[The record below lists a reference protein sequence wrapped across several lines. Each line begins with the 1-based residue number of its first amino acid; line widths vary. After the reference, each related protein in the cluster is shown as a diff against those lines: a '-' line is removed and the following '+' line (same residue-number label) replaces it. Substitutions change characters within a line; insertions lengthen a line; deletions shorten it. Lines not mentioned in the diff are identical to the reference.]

1 MVLQDEIIV
10 VHDAVVDE
18 NKIFKIEEVF
28 KFCEI
33 FDDFDEVLKNLTKK
47 IQRFFEE
54 IRNFKIEIQK
64 EPTNVKILLK
74 KTKNPIDFA
83 ANFAEILSFLSV
95 KLFVLMKNKSF
106 FVKKLRLFRILS
118 LCPYS
123 PELQKTAESLYKD
136 DYISFFE
143 LESVKNSAN
152 QKLNESQ
159 ILQRIRNLITT
170 DDLRIIKTNEETE
183 LQNLSSSLTNYS
195 TKERYFILKNLSVP
209 ESTRRIIE
217 IVYEIFESICRNT
230 ETSIRKKKLNLIRNI
245 IQLFVS
251 CKGNSLI
258 NNSLPNTICF
268 FYNSCKYIIYHI
280 IVINTRLN
288 NTIPEAF
295 ADGISFSDVIF
306 QLKSSSTECFLKIYK
321 QICFN
326 VSENLNV
333 LVVNND
339 NLVENITQA
348 LNTAGNSFVLI
359 KEILDNEVSCKF
371 IGKLLDFLIFQ
382 LENIAERCKID
393 IENFKSAVNKIFEF
407 EVFFNGCPQNHSHE
421 WLRFKKIYKIL

>member
-1 MVLQDEIIV
+1 VVLQDEIIV

-268 FYNSCKYIIYHI
+268 FII
-280 IVINTRLN
+280 
-288 NTIPEAF
+288 A
-295 ADGISFSDVIF
+295 ASISFI
-306 QLKSSSTECFLKIYK
+306 
-321 QICFN
+321 
-326 VSENLNV
+326 
-333 LVVNND
+333 
-339 NLVENITQA
+339 
-348 LNTAGNSFVLI
+348 
-359 KEILDNEVSCKF
+359 IL
-371 IGKLLDFLIFQ
+371 L
-382 LENIAERCKID
+382 
-393 IENFKSAVNKIFEF
+393 
-407 EVFFNGCPQNHSHE
+407 
-421 WLRFKKIYKIL
+421 